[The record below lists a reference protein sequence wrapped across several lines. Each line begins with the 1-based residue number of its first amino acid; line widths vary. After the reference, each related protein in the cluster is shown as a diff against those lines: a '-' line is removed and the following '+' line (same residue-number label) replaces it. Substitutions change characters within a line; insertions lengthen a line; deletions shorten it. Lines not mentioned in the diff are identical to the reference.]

1 MRLFVFCAFF
11 EPAAGAST
19 PSAQRAAMA
28 KKRVSFG
35 GESVLSFDTPMP
47 RRSVFTS
54 RTVDSTDATNGS
66 VDGDSRKTLRGVDV
80 GDYVAIVD
88 GSPNNIG
95 LRGYVVEK
103 QEFLVKSGHKLQKRP
118 KLVLEIKTGVAV
130 RWLNASVASVRV
142 LAR

>member
-1 MRLFVFCAFF
+1 
-11 EPAAGAST
+11 
-19 PSAQRAAMA
+19 MA
-28 KKRVSFG
+28 KNRVSFG
-35 GESVLSFDTPMP
+35 GESVLSFDTPML

-54 RTVDSTDATNGS
+54 CTVGSTDATNGS
-66 VDGDSRKTLRGVDV
+66 VDGDRLSRKTLRGVDV

-88 GSPNNIG
+88 GSPINIG
-95 LRGYVVEK
+95 LRGYVVGK
-103 QEFLVKSGHKLQKRP
+103 HEFLMKNGHKLQKRQ